1 MAQYT
6 PDPQF
11 YDKQIKAV
19 EKKLKKLTDASYD
32 TAKRGYVVDGK
43 VLSDAELEDQISGL
57 EAQITQL
64 QTDKKTFGKYGPN
77 FGDKAVSNPA
87 GEKFLELYD
96 AAVAVEVTDFDSA
109 LQNLQAWKAVEDF
122 VKKNKNIRVAVE
134 RSAVVEGERGRPTQ
148 GTIRVVVDPTKD
160 DAFKESIP
168 RNLNAA
174 VRTAT
179 EKTEEGTVTSE
190 IVVEGTGAAATRRTK
205 KTVVDQAELTRR
217 QELLDAATAGKQ
229 VVAPA
234 AGVSPTTTA
243 APTTTV
249 APKTPATVTP
259 ARQQRPT
266 VGGLTATQQE
276 GLRRRGQVAG
286 GFGKTAPAQPTVEPT
301 EPTAPGGGGGVG
313 RGGGKLPSA
322 PKMNW
327 DRVSAKFRELF
338 PTQAWIL
345 DVDPAKYPDV
355 RQVIESAVTLNETP
369 ERFAARFQNTSFY
382 KELATTNKVRDIKAL
397 VGDAGFDSVP
407 FNAFVTKAMNLG
419 WEGDTLKFE
428 AYKEA
433 FRKDDTGQFVNPTA
447 VTRIKKSN
455 DYLGIA
461 NIGKAYFNQV
471 SDDTI
476 QRTLTGEMTTE
487 DVQRQQREVAKARYG
502 HLSPLIDQGLT
513 LDEISG
519 SFKTAAAQLLEVDP
533 NMIDM
538 SNAQYEVALNFGE
551 EGKKRVMTN
560 GEWQKLLRTDARYGW
575 DKTENAKREARELA
589 NTISQAFGRI
599 I

>member
-1 MAQYT
+1 MAT
-6 PDPQF
+6 
-11 YDKQIKAV
+11 
-19 EKKLKKLTDASYD
+19 
-32 TAKRGYVVDGK
+32 
-43 VLSDAELEDQISGL
+43 
-57 EAQITQL
+57 
-64 QTDKKTFGKYGPN
+64 
-77 FGDKAVSNPA
+77 
-87 GEKFLELYD
+87 
-96 AAVAVEVTDFDSA
+96 
-109 LQNLQAWKAVEDF
+109 
-122 VKKNKNIRVAVE
+122 
-134 RSAVVEGERGRPTQ
+134 
-148 GTIRVVVDPTKD
+148 
-160 DAFKESIP
+160 
-168 RNLNAA
+168 
-174 VRTAT
+174 
-179 EKTEEGTVTSE
+179 
-190 IVVEGTGAAATRRTK
+190 
-205 KTVVDQAELTRR
+205 VDQAEKTLRDLQTARNNFGRATTSSAGVILVGRRSYTQAEFDAEVVRLDKAISELEKQLGPVRKAKEELKKAKQAASPRTRPTGVTPA
-217 QELLDAATAGKQ
+217 QAQAAVNEAQKVVDGFAGLEIT
-229 VVAPA
+229 VPGEAVAPA
-234 AGVSPTTTA
+234 VGA
-243 APTTTV
+243 
-249 APKTPATVTP
+249 VTP
-259 ARQQRPT
+259 
-266 VGGLTATQQE
+266 TQQE

-286 GFGKTAPAQPTVEPT
+286 GFGKTAPAQPTGPVAPT
-301 EPTAPGGGGGVG
+301 GPAAPGVPGAG
-313 RGGGKLPSA
+313 RGGRGGKLPSA

-419 WEGDTLKFE
+419 WDGDTLKFE

-433 FRKDDTGQFVNPTA
+433 FRKDDTGQFANPTA

-476 QRTLTGEMTTE
+476 QRTLTGDMTTD

-502 HLSPLIDQGLT
+502 HLAPLIDQGLT

-533 NMIDM
+533 NTIDM

-575 DKTENAKREARELA
+575 DKTENAKREAREWASALRQ
-589 NTISQAFGRI
+589 TFGRI

>member
-1 MAQYT
+1 MATEQELQAQY
-6 PDPQF
+6 
-11 YDKQIKAV
+11 
-19 EKKLKKLTDASYD
+19 EKLKAAREKLDSSPRNADGTITVNGKKISAAEFKALMDDAKSKES
-32 TAKRGYVVDGK
+32 TAKKNLAQATTLAKRESKRRDRYV
-43 VLSDAELEDQISGL
+43 SQLEDQRKGYLQTVAALSNQIEKGFSPNPE
-57 EAQITQL
+57 EAQTRI
-64 QTDKKTFGKYGPN
+64 
-77 FGDKAVSNPA
+77 
-87 GEKFLELYD
+87 D
-96 AAVAVEVTDFDSA
+96 AANAEIAKIDAVLSAPVITPVFDDVG
-109 LQNLQAWKAVEDF
+109 Q
-122 VKKNKNIRVAVE
+122 
-134 RSAVVEGERGRPTQ
+134 AVVTS
-148 GTIRVVVDPTKD
+148 V
-160 DAFKESIP
+160 
-168 RNLNAA
+168 AA
-174 VRTAT
+174 TPAPP
-179 EKTEEGTVTSE
+179 
-190 IVVEGTGAAATRRTK
+190 VEGM
-205 KTVVDQAELTRR
+205 
-217 QELLDAATAGKQ
+217 
-229 VVAPA
+229 
-234 AGVSPTTTA
+234 TA
-243 APTTTV
+243 A
-249 APKTPATVTP
+249 
-259 ARQQRPT
+259 
-266 VGGLTATQQE
+266 QQE

-286 GFGKTAPAQPTVEPT
+286 GFGKTAPAQPKVEPKEQIT
-301 EPTAPGGGGGVG
+301 PGGGVG

-345 DVDPAKYPDV
+345 DIDRTKYPDV
-355 RQVIESAVTLNETP
+355 EALLRRAVDPQSEMTA
-369 ERFAARFQNTSFY
+369 ERFGAEYQNTSFY
-382 KELATTNKVRDIKAL
+382 KELATTGKVRQIKQL
-397 VGDAGFDSVP
+397 IGDAGFDSVP
-407 FNAFVTKAMNLG
+407 FNAFVTKAMNLS

-533 NMIDM
+533 NTIDM

-575 DKTENAKREARELA
+575 DKTENAKREAREWASALRQ
-589 NTISQAFGRI
+589 TFGRI

>member
-1 MAQYT
+1 MATEQELKAQY
-6 PDPQF
+6 
-11 YDKQIKAV
+11 
-19 EKKLKKLTDASYD
+19 EKLKAAREKLDSSPRNADGTITVNGKKISSAEFKALMDDAKSKES
-32 TAKRGYVVDGK
+32 TAKKNLAQATTLAKRESKRRDRYV
-43 VLSDAELEDQISGL
+43 LQLEDQRKGYIQTVAALSNQIEKGFSPNPE
-57 EAQITQL
+57 EAQTRI
-64 QTDKKTFGKYGPN
+64 
-77 FGDKAVSNPA
+77 
-87 GEKFLELYD
+87 D
-96 AAVAVEVTDFDSA
+96 AANAEIAKIDAVLSAPVITPVFDDVG
-109 LQNLQAWKAVEDF
+109 Q
-122 VKKNKNIRVAVE
+122 
-134 RSAVVEGERGRPTQ
+134 AVVTS
-148 GTIRVVVDPTKD
+148 V
-160 DAFKESIP
+160 
-168 RNLNAA
+168 AA
-174 VRTAT
+174 TPAPP
-179 EKTEEGTVTSE
+179 
-190 IVVEGTGAAATRRTK
+190 VEGM
-205 KTVVDQAELTRR
+205 
-217 QELLDAATAGKQ
+217 
-229 VVAPA
+229 
-234 AGVSPTTTA
+234 TA
-243 APTTTV
+243 A
-249 APKTPATVTP
+249 
-259 ARQQRPT
+259 
-266 VGGLTATQQE
+266 QQE

-286 GFGKTAPAQPTVEPT
+286 GFGRTAPRTPTGPT
-301 EPTAPGGGGGVG
+301 GPKETVRTGQKPTGPTGPKTQ
-313 RGGGKLPSA
+313 KLPD
-322 PKMNW
+322 NW
-327 DRVSAKFRELF
+327 EAKFREMF
-338 PTQAWIL
+338 PGQSWWL
-345 DVDPAKYPDV
+345 DIDRAKYPDV
-355 RQVIESAVTLNETP
+355 VEVLKRGVLNEAWKTP
-369 ERFAARFQNTSFY
+369 EAQTRFVAEFNNTSFY
-382 KELATTNKVRDIKAL
+382 KELASTGKVRQIKQL
-397 VGDAGFDSVP
+397 IGDAGFDSVP
-407 FNAFVTKAMNLG
+407 FNDFVTKAMNLG
-419 WEGDTLKFE
+419 WDNDTLKFE

-533 NMIDM
+533 NTIDM

>member
-43 VLSDAELEDQISGL
+43 VLSDAQLKDQISGL

-77 FGDKAVSNPA
+77 FGENAVSNPA

-96 AAVAVEVTDFDSA
+96 AAVAVDVTDFDSA

-160 DAFKESIP
+160 PAFKESIP
-168 RNLNAA
+168 KNLNAA
-174 VRTAT
+174 SRIAT
-179 EKTEEGTVTSE
+179 EQTEEGTVRRETV
-190 IVVEGTGAAATRRTK
+190 IKGRGAAATRSVK

-217 QELLDAATAGKQ
+217 QKLVDDASGGRQ
-229 VVAPA
+229 VVFPAP
-234 AGVSPTTTA
+234 VV
-243 APTTTV
+243 APTTTTV
-249 APKTPATVTP
+249 PATPGKTEP
-259 ARQQRPT
+259 AV
-266 VGGLTATQQE
+266 VGGPTGPAARSVPSIRSIE
-276 GLRRRGQVAG
+276 RGGGDVA
-286 GFGKTAPAQPTVEPT
+286 AQPIVATGPA
-301 EPTAPGGGGGVG
+301 APSVPSGGAG

-345 DVDPAKYPDV
+345 DIDRTQYPDV
-355 RQVIESAVTLNETP
+355 EALLRRAVDPKSEMTA
-369 ERFAARFQNTSFY
+369 ERFGAEYQNTSFY
-382 KELATTNKVRDIKAL
+382 RELATTGKVRQIKQL
-397 VGDAGFDSVP
+397 IGDAGFDSVP
-407 FNAFVTKAMNLG
+407 FNAFVTKAMNLK

-476 QRTLTGEMTTE
+476 QRTLTGEMTTD

-502 HLSPLIDQGLT
+502 HLAPLIDQGLT

-533 NMIDM
+533 NTIDM

-575 DKTENAKREARELA
+575 DKTENAKREAREWALA
-589 NTISQAFGRI
+589 LRQTFGRI

>member
-1 MAQYT
+1 MATEQELQAQY
-6 PDPQF
+6 
-11 YDKQIKAV
+11 
-19 EKKLKKLTDASYD
+19 EKLKAAREELDNAPRNADGTRTVNGKKVAPSAFKTLIDDAKKKESVARKAFESASKF
-32 TAKRGYVVDGK
+32 AKGQAQRRRVYV
-43 VLSDAELEDQISGL
+43 SDLQSKRRTYLQRIALL
-57 EAQITQL
+57 AAQIEKGSSPNPEAAQNTIDSLNTQI
-64 QTDKKTFGKYGPN
+64 
-77 FGDKAVSNPA
+77 A
-87 GEKFLELYD
+87 EI
-96 AAVAVEVTDFDSA
+96 DSA
-109 LQNLQAWKAVEDF
+109 LSVP
-122 VKKNKNIRVAVE
+122 V
-134 RSAVVEGERGRPTQ
+134 SAPTFDEAGQ
-148 GTIRVVVDPTKD
+148 VVVPEPT
-160 DAFKESIP
+160 AGEAPVVSAQP
-168 RNLNAA
+168 P
-174 VRTAT
+174 T
-179 EKTEEGTVTSE
+179 E
-190 IVVEGTGAAATRRTK
+190 TGGP
-205 KTVVDQAELTRR
+205 VVDT
-217 QELLDAATAGKQ
+217 
-229 VVAPA
+229 
-234 AGVSPTTTA
+234 
-243 APTTTV
+243 
-249 APKTPATVTP
+249 
-259 ARQQRPT
+259 
-266 VGGLTATQQE
+266 QE

-286 GFGKTAPAQPTVEPT
+286 GFGKTAPAQPKVEPKKEIT
-301 EPTAPGGGGGVG
+301 TGGGVG

-338 PTQAWIL
+338 PAQAWIL
-345 DVDPAKYPDV
+345 DIDRAKYPDV
-355 RQVIESAVTLNETP
+355 EALLRRAVDPQSEMTA
-369 ERFAARFQNTSFY
+369 ERFGAEYQNTSFY
-382 KELATTNKVRDIKAL
+382 RELATTGKVRQIKQL
-397 VGDAGFDSVP
+397 IGDAGFDSVP
-407 FNAFVTKAMNLG
+407 FNAFVTKAMNLS
-419 WEGDTLKFE
+419 WEGDTLRFE

-533 NMIDM
+533 NTIDM

>member
-1 MAQYT
+1 MATEQELQAQY
-6 PDPQF
+6 
-11 YDKQIKAV
+11 
-19 EKKLKKLTDASYD
+19 EKLKAAREELDNAPRNADGTRTVNGKKIAPSAFKTLIDDAKKKESAARKASESASKV
-32 TAKRGYVVDGK
+32 AKGQAQRRRAYVSDLQSK
-43 VLSDAELEDQISGL
+43 RRTYLQRIALLS
-57 EAQITQL
+57 AQIEKGSSPNPEAAQNTIDSLNTQI
-64 QTDKKTFGKYGPN
+64 
-77 FGDKAVSNPA
+77 A
-87 GEKFLELYD
+87 EI
-96 AAVAVEVTDFDSA
+96 DSA
-109 LQNLQAWKAVEDF
+109 LSVSVSAPTFDQA
-122 VKKNKNIRVAVE
+122 
-134 RSAVVEGERGRPTQ
+134 GQ
-148 GTIRVVVDPTKD
+148 VVVP
-160 DAFKESIP
+160 E
-168 RNLNAA
+168 
-174 VRTAT
+174 
-179 EKTEEGTVTSE
+179 
-190 IVVEGTGAAATRRTK
+190 
-205 KTVVDQAELTRR
+205 
-217 QELLDAATAGKQ
+217 
-229 VVAPA
+229 PA
-234 AGVSPTTTA
+234 AGEAPVVSAQPSTET
-243 APTTTV
+243 
-249 APKTPATVTP
+249 
-259 ARQQRPT
+259 
-266 VGGLTATQQE
+266 GGPVVDTQE

-286 GFGKTAPAQPTVEPT
+286 GFGKTAPAQPKVEPKEQIT
-301 EPTAPGGGGGVG
+301 PGGGVG

-419 WEGDTLKFE
+419 WEGDTLRFE

-502 HLSPLIDQGLT
+502 HLAPLIDQGLT

-533 NMIDM
+533 NTIDM

>member
-43 VLSDAELEDQISGL
+43 VLSDAQLQDQISGL
-57 EAQITQL
+57 ETQITQL

-77 FGDKAVSNPA
+77 FGENAVSNSA

-96 AAVAVEVTDFDSA
+96 TAVAVEVTDFDSA

-148 GTIRVVVDPTKD
+148 ETIRVVVDPTKD
-160 DAFKESIP
+160 PAFKESIP
-168 RNLNAA
+168 KNLNAA
-174 VRTAT
+174 SRIAT
-179 EKTEEGTVTSE
+179 EQTEEGTVRRETV
-190 IVVEGTGAAATRRTK
+190 IKGRGAAATRSVK

-217 QELLDAATAGKQ
+217 QKLVDDASGGRQ
-229 VVAPA
+229 VVSPAP
-234 AGVSPTTTA
+234 VV
-243 APTTTV
+243 APTTT
-249 APKTPATVTP
+249 
-259 ARQQRPT
+259 
-266 VGGLTATQQE
+266 
-276 GLRRRGQVAG
+276 
-286 GFGKTAPAQPTVEPT
+286 TAPATPGKT
-301 EPTAPGGGGGVG
+301 EPAVVGGPTGPAARSVPSIRSIERGGGDVAAQPIVATGPAAPSVPSGGRG
-313 RGGGKLPSA
+313 GGGGKLPSA

-382 KELATTNKVRDIKAL
+382 KELATTNKVRDIKTL

-476 QRTLTGEMTTE
+476 QRTLTGEMTTD

-533 NMIDM
+533 NTIDM

>member
-1 MAQYT
+1 MATEQELQAQY
-6 PDPQF
+6 
-11 YDKQIKAV
+11 
-19 EKKLKKLTDASYD
+19 EKLKAAREKLDSSPRNADGTITVNGKKISAAEFKALMDDAKSKES
-32 TAKRGYVVDGK
+32 TAKKNLAQATTLAKRESKRRDRYV
-43 VLSDAELEDQISGL
+43 SQLEDQRKGYLQTVAALSNQIEKGFSPNPE
-57 EAQITQL
+57 EAQTRI
-64 QTDKKTFGKYGPN
+64 
-77 FGDKAVSNPA
+77 
-87 GEKFLELYD
+87 D
-96 AAVAVEVTDFDSA
+96 AANAEIAKIDAVLSAPVITPVFDDVG
-109 LQNLQAWKAVEDF
+109 Q
-122 VKKNKNIRVAVE
+122 
-134 RSAVVEGERGRPTQ
+134 AVVTS
-148 GTIRVVVDPTKD
+148 V
-160 DAFKESIP
+160 
-168 RNLNAA
+168 AA
-174 VRTAT
+174 TPAPP
-179 EKTEEGTVTSE
+179 
-190 IVVEGTGAAATRRTK
+190 VEGM
-205 KTVVDQAELTRR
+205 
-217 QELLDAATAGKQ
+217 
-229 VVAPA
+229 
-234 AGVSPTTTA
+234 TA
-243 APTTTV
+243 A
-249 APKTPATVTP
+249 
-259 ARQQRPT
+259 
-266 VGGLTATQQE
+266 QQE

-286 GFGKTAPAQPTVEPT
+286 GFGKTAPAQPKVEPKEQIT
-301 EPTAPGGGGGVG
+301 PGGGVG

-476 QRTLTGEMTTE
+476 QRTLTGEMTTD
-487 DVQRQQREVAKARYG
+487 DVQRQQRELAKVRYG
-502 HLSPLIDQGLT
+502 HLAPLIDQGLT

-533 NMIDM
+533 NTIDM

-560 GEWQKLLRTDARYGW
+560 GEWQKLLRTDTRYGW
-575 DKTENAKREARELA
+575 DKTENAKREAREWASALRQ
-589 NTISQAFGRI
+589 TFGRI